1 MSTVLDLDQVTMR
14 ARRQEPATLALEYD
28 LLDPA
33 GAVLGSAVQ
42 LGGSPAAALRRWT
55 ARPGAAL
62 PADYELRDGS
72 GAVLAQV
79 SRRPDGL
86 LRRRM
91 RAEVRLPGADVVAV
105 ASFSVGARSFAVHDP
120 AGTPLA
126 QLARAGRTLFA
137 VTGPH
142 REQYGTVALEANTLT
157 TRRAGT
163 AHPHSYRV
171 SFDPGAPRPVRIA
184 TLALVVVFDSL
195 RGGT

>member
-1 MSTVLDLDQVTMR
+1 MSTVLDLDQVTVR
-14 ARRQEPATLALEYD
+14 ARRQAPATLALEYD

-42 LGGSPAAALRRWT
+42 LGGSPVTALRRWT

-79 SRRPDGL
+79 SRRPDGP

-91 RAEVRLPGADVVAV
+91 RAEVRLPGAAVLAV

-120 AGTPLA
+120 SGAPLA

-142 REQYGTVALEANTLT
+142 RERYGTVDLEANTLT
-157 TRRAGT
+157 ARRAGT

-171 SFDPGAPRPVRIA
+171 SFDPAAPRPVRIA
-184 TLALVVVFDSL
+184 TLALVVVFDSQ